1 MKDQK
6 GWNPGKINRQQDR
19 SSPILP
25 DHVVPSG
32 HCLYKIYSF
41 RTTSPFARTSHLIWV
56 CTWVHP
62 GTTLKDNETH
72 MIWFSYFVFFEL
84 GSSIRLVQM
93 CHVFWYD
100 RLGQRF
106 PWWGA
111 VRLYRTSLYNGA
123 MLVLVPWKFI

>member
-1 MKDQK
+1 MKGQK

-41 RTTSPFARTSHLIWV
+41 RTTLPYARTSHLIWV
-56 CTWVHP
+56 CTWVRP
-62 GTTLKDNETH
+62 GTTLKDNEIH

-84 GSSIRLVQM
+84 SSSIRLVQM
-93 CHVFWYD
+93 CNVFWYD
-100 RLGQRF
+100 VHSDLLGGELF
-106 PWWGA
+106 
-111 VRLYRTSLYNGA
+111 VC
-123 MLVLVPWKFI
+123 LVLVCTMAPCWW